1 MNAFATATVL
11 ALAMCS
17 SFAAAAIEYRQ
28 VEDDSCEA
36 LQFYAQNITAG
47 SVWVL
52 DDMVVDE
59 NLLHVLD
66 CNPRSGD
73 KEGRL
78 ASDNTKWPGGVIPYV
93 IDSSIP
99 TQVYINDVSIS
110 QSLCVWERERER
122 ERERSLTVLEES
134 RCSI

>member
-1 MNAFATATVL
+1 MNTLASAAVL
-11 ALAMCS
+11 ALALCS

-28 VEDDSCEA
+28 VTDASCEA
-36 LQFYAQNITAG
+36 LQFYAQNVTAG

-59 NLLHVLD
+59 NLLHVLQ
-66 CNPRSGD
+66 CTHRSED
-73 KEGRL
+73 KDSRL

-99 TQVYINDVSIS
+99 TEVYINDVS
-110 QSLCVWERERER
+110 V
-122 ERERSLTVLEES
+122 
-134 RCSI
+134 